1 MKQGF
6 QLKFSQNLSLT
17 PQLQQAIRLLQ
28 LSTLEL
34 NQEIE
39 MLMQANPLLERG
51 DASEDEYG
59 NATDNSADEI
69 TLNTSS
75 EGSQANNAES
85 TQDYDQEGVQ
95 HNASNEEAYDAE
107 FSEHS
112 TEASQG
118 DLNQSDLSHGD
129 ESSNELNYTEVSKSE
144 VSQNESNSAESM
156 ATESNQK
163 DEAAEFQVEFNDE
176 FDEFSNGSR
185 WDENSTPS
193 DDDSDFR
200 QQETLQISLRE
211 HLLSQLKLMPLS
223 ARDQSLAL
231 LLVDSINDDGYL
243 VESLEDIIQEMPLE
257 HEIDLL
263 EIQTALHL
271 IQHLDPIGV
280 GARSLSECLLLQLE
294 VLPKTTPHLTLAKR
308 MAQHHLPALGAR
320 DFVKLRKELACDEVT
335 LKNVQQIITSL
346 NPRPG
351 SAFSII
357 GSEHFIQHEVIVK
370 KVKGIWL
377 ASLNDVV
384 IPKLKIN
391 QLYASILKRN
401 RDSSSQYL
409 QSQMQEAKWMI
420 KNIQQ
425 RFSTILRVSQAI
437 TDRQRN
443 FFEYGEVAMRP
454 LVLREIAD
462 ELDLH
467 ESTISRVTTNKYML
481 TPRGIF
487 ELKYFFGSSVATDTG
502 GTCSA
507 TAIRALI
514 KQLVEQENPKKPYSD
529 NQITELLSKQGI
541 VVARRTIAKYR
552 ESLNIAPAS
561 LRKSL

>member
-1 MKQGF
+1 MKQGL
-6 QLKFSQNLSLT
+6 QLRFSQNLSLT

-34 NQEIE
+34 NQEIDI
-39 MLMQANPLLERG
+39 LMQTNPLLERG
-51 DASEDEYG
+51 SDGEDEYG
-59 NATDNSADEI
+59 NVAEDGVDDVN
-69 TLNTSS
+69 LN
-75 EGSQANNAES
+75 
-85 TQDYDQEGVQ
+85 
-95 HNASNEEAYDAE
+95 NASNAEDNAPANNEDGEA
-107 FSEHS
+107 FNSES
-112 TEASQG
+112 SEIS
-118 DLNQSDLSHGD
+118 LNSNQSDSD
-129 ESSNELNYTEVSKSE
+129 SFESDSFQSNP
-144 VSQNESNSAESM
+144 A
-156 ATESNQK
+156 ESNQTEISQQSEST
-163 DEAAEFQVEFNDE
+163 DFEPTPDYQNDFNDE

-185 WDENSTPS
+185 WDENSTPA
-193 DDDSDFR
+193 DDDSDFK

-223 ARDQSLAL
+223 ERDQTLAL
-231 LLVDSINDDGYL
+231 LLVDSINEDGYL
-243 VESLEDIIQEMPLE
+243 EESLEEIAENMPLE
-257 HEIDLL
+257 LEIDAL
-263 EIQTALHL
+263 ELQTALRHV
-271 IQHLDPIGV
+271 QNLDPIGV
-280 GARSLSECLLLQLE
+280 GARNLSECLILQLGL
-294 VLPKTTPHLTLAKR
+294 LPSNTPHLALATEVAKN
-308 MAQHHLPALGAR
+308 HLPALGGR
-320 DFVKLRKELACDEVT
+320 DFTKLRKELACDETT
-335 LKNVQQIITSL
+335 LKNVQQLITSL

-351 SAFSII
+351 SEFSII
-357 GSEHFIQHEVIVK
+357 GSEHYIQHEVIVK
-370 KVKGIWL
+370 KVKGIWI
-377 ASLNDVV
+377 ATLNDGV

-437 TDRQRN
+437 VDRQRN
-443 FFEYGEVAMRP
+443 FLEYGEVAMRP

-467 ESTISRVTTNKYML
+467 ESTISRVTTSKYML

-514 KQLVEQENPKKPYSD
+514 KQLVDEENPKKPYSD
-529 NQITELLSKQGI
+529 NQITELLAKQGI

-561 LRKSL
+561 LRKTL

>member
-1 MKQGF
+1 MKQGL

-34 NQEIE
+34 NQEIDV
-39 MLMQANPLLERG
+39 LMQTNPLLERG
-51 DASEDEYG
+51 DDHEDEYG
-59 NATDNSADEI
+59 NAVDDPVQEAGAAVAEGAQAEFASASQDDSLDASKDNFQIATSE
-69 TLNTSS
+69 TNTS
-75 EGSQANNAES
+75 ETAAAES
-85 TQDYDQEGVQ
+85 SQFEELQEFDP
-95 HNASNEEAYDAE
+95 NRAE
-107 FSEHS
+107 FSDS
-112 TEASQG
+112 FNA
-118 DLNQSDLSHGD
+118 DFD
-129 ESSNELNYTEVSKSE
+129 E
-144 VSQNESNSAESM
+144 
-156 ATESNQK
+156 
-163 DEAAEFQVEFNDE
+163 E
-176 FDEFSNGSR
+176 FDVFSNGSR
-185 WDENSTPS
+185 WDENNAPA
-193 DDDSDFR
+193 DDDSDFK
-200 QQETLQISLRE
+200 QQETLQVSLRE

-223 ARDQSLAL
+223 ERDQSIIA
-231 LLVDSINDDGYL
+231 LLVDSINEDGYL
-243 VESLEDIIQEMPLE
+243 EQSLEQIAAEMPDELE
-257 HEIDLL
+257 MDVL
-263 EIQTALHL
+263 ELQTALRH
-271 IQHLDPIGV
+271 IQHLDPAGV
-280 GARSLSECLLLQLE
+280 GSRNLSECLLLQLAT
-294 VLPKTTPHLTLAKR
+294 LDKDTPHLALAKIV
-308 MAQHHLPALGAR
+308 AEQHLSLLGSR
-320 DFVKLRKELACDEVT
+320 DFVKLRKELACDEAT
-335 LKNVQQIITSL
+335 LKQVQQLITSL

-351 SAFSII
+351 AIFSHI
-357 GSEHFIQHEVIVK
+357 GSEQYIQHEVIVK
-370 KVKGIWL
+370 KVKGIWI
-377 ASLNDVV
+377 ATLNESV

-391 QLYASILKRN
+391 QLYAGILKRN

-437 TDRQRN
+437 VDRQRN
-443 FFEYGEVAMRP
+443 FLEYGEVAMKP

-514 KQLVEQENPKKPYSD
+514 KKLVEQENPKKPYSD
-529 NQITELLSKQGI
+529 NQITDLLAKQGI
-541 VVARRTIAKYR
+541 IVARRTIAKYR